1 MDFVNQVKEVSGKN
15 KSLSSMLFA
24 HHGDLFFHRR
34 TILMNITE
42 RNIWKLNNLPP
53 MEYCS
58 LARAQK
64 LLNCELEDI
73 LHWHNIGAI
82 NLCLKLNP
90 TRGTLKIAVL
100 SHQEKDV
107 TTALNPL
114 TSAEEVETFW
124 SPHSHIR
131 SILRLDDDI
140 PMVETLRGNTVTQ
153 FNVKVSASG
162 LWHPHSRNL
171 MALLETPDDILY
183 ENRLSM
189 MLPDKPFVYC
199 HFIPDEDEY
208 SAISLNRI
216 YITSQAI
223 EKIYAHSISAR
234 PMDVTKNS
242 LLEQTSYIHQELTV
256 LPQNEVLL
264 EFIHY
269 LIQSHTVFNEK
280 LQNMAE
286 PDKTQLF
293 HHVLERLKE
302 EGMLRENT
310 LPDEA
315 DILSEADR

>member
-1 MDFVNQVKEVSGKN
+1 
-15 KSLSSMLFA
+15 
-24 HHGDLFFHRR
+24 
-34 TILMNITE
+34 MNITE

-73 LHWHNIGAI
+73 LHWHDIGAI

-107 TTALNPL
+107 TAALNPL
-114 TSAEEVETFW
+114 AAEAVETFW

-131 SILRLDDDI
+131 SILRLDGDI
-140 PMVETLRGNTVTQ
+140 PMMETLRGNTVTQ

-162 LWHPHSRNL
+162 LWHPHCRNL
-171 MALLETPDDILY
+171 MALLEAPDDILN

-208 SAISLNRI
+208 TAISLSRI

-223 EKIYAHSISAR
+223 EKIYTHSISAR

>member
-1 MDFVNQVKEVSGKN
+1 M
-15 KSLSSMLFA
+15 
-24 HHGDLFFHRR
+24 
-34 TILMNITE
+34 LMNITE

-58 LARAQK
+58 LARAKK

-73 LHWHNIGAI
+73 LHWHDIGAI

>member
-1 MDFVNQVKEVSGKN
+1 
-15 KSLSSMLFA
+15 
-24 HHGDLFFHRR
+24 
-34 TILMNITE
+34 MNITE

-73 LHWHNIGAI
+73 LHWHDIGAI

-114 TSAEEVETFW
+114 ASAEEVETFC

>member
-1 MDFVNQVKEVSGKN
+1 
-15 KSLSSMLFA
+15 
-24 HHGDLFFHRR
+24 
-34 TILMNITE
+34 MNITE

-73 LHWHNIGAI
+73 LHWHDIGAI

-107 TTALNPL
+107 TAALNPL
-114 TSAEEVETFW
+114 AAEAVETFW

-131 SILRLDDDI
+131 SILRLDGDI
-140 PMVETLRGNTVTQ
+140 PMMETLRGNTVTQ

-171 MALLETPDDILY
+171 MALLEAPDDILY

-310 LPDEA
+310 LPNEA

>member
-1 MDFVNQVKEVSGKN
+1 
-15 KSLSSMLFA
+15 
-24 HHGDLFFHRR
+24 
-34 TILMNITE
+34 MNITE

-73 LHWHNIGAI
+73 LHWHDIGAI

-131 SILRLDDDI
+131 SILRLDGDI

-171 MALLETPDDILY
+171 MALLEAPDDILY

-208 SAISLNRI
+208 SAKSLNRI

>member
-1 MDFVNQVKEVSGKN
+1 
-15 KSLSSMLFA
+15 
-24 HHGDLFFHRR
+24 
-34 TILMNITE
+34 MNITE

-73 LHWHNIGAI
+73 LHWHDIGAI

-107 TTALNPL
+107 TAALNPL
-114 TSAEEVETFW
+114 AAEAVETFW

-131 SILRLDDDI
+131 SILRLDGDI
-140 PMVETLRGNTVTQ
+140 PMMETLRGNTVTQ

-171 MALLETPDDILY
+171 MALLEAPDDILY

>member
-1 MDFVNQVKEVSGKN
+1 
-15 KSLSSMLFA
+15 
-24 HHGDLFFHRR
+24 
-34 TILMNITE
+34 MNITE

-73 LHWHNIGAI
+73 LHWHDIGAI

-90 TRGTLKIAVL
+90 TRGTLKIVVL

>member
-1 MDFVNQVKEVSGKN
+1 MGFVNQVKEVSGKN

-73 LHWHNIGAI
+73 LHWHDIGAI

-107 TTALNPL
+107 TTALTPL
-114 TSAEEVETFW
+114 ASAEEVETFW
-124 SPHSHIR
+124 SAHSHIR
-131 SILRLDDDI
+131 SILRLDGDI
-140 PMVETLRGNTVTQ
+140 PIVETLRGNTVTQ

-171 MALLETPDDILY
+171 MALLEAPDDILY

>member
-1 MDFVNQVKEVSGKN
+1 
-15 KSLSSMLFA
+15 
-24 HHGDLFFHRR
+24 
-34 TILMNITE
+34 MNITE

-73 LHWHNIGAI
+73 LHWHDIGAI

-107 TTALNPL
+107 TAALNPL
-114 TSAEEVETFW
+114 AAEAVETFW

-131 SILRLDDDI
+131 SILRLDGDI
-140 PMVETLRGNTVTQ
+140 PMMETLRGNTVTQ

-171 MALLETPDDILY
+171 MALLEAPDDILY

-315 DILSEADR
+315 DILSEADG

>member
-1 MDFVNQVKEVSGKN
+1 
-15 KSLSSMLFA
+15 
-24 HHGDLFFHRR
+24 
-34 TILMNITE
+34 MNITE

-73 LHWHNIGAI
+73 LHWHDIGAI

-131 SILRLDDDI
+131 SILRLDGDI

-162 LWHPHSRNL
+162 LWHPYSRNL
-171 MALLETPDDILY
+171 MALLEAPDDILY

-269 LIQSHTVFNEK
+269 IIQSHTVFNEK

>member
-1 MDFVNQVKEVSGKN
+1 
-15 KSLSSMLFA
+15 
-24 HHGDLFFHRR
+24 
-34 TILMNITE
+34 MNITE

-73 LHWHNIGAI
+73 LHWHDIGAI

-107 TTALNPL
+107 IAALNPL
-114 TSAEEVETFW
+114 AAEAVETFW

-131 SILRLDDDI
+131 SILRLDGDI
-140 PMVETLRGNTVTQ
+140 PMMETLRGNTVTQ

-171 MALLETPDDILY
+171 MALLEAPDDILY

-315 DILSEADR
+315 DILSEADG

>member
-1 MDFVNQVKEVSGKN
+1 MGFVNQVKEVSGKN

-73 LHWHNIGAI
+73 LHWHDIGAI

-114 TSAEEVETFW
+114 ASAEEVETFW
-124 SPHSHIR
+124 SLHSHIR
-131 SILRLDDDI
+131 SILRLDGDI
-140 PMVETLRGNTVTQ
+140 PIVETLRGNTVTQ

-171 MALLETPDDILY
+171 MALLEAPDDILY

>member
-1 MDFVNQVKEVSGKN
+1 MGFVNQVKEVSGKN

-73 LHWHNIGAI
+73 LHWHDIGAI

-131 SILRLDDDI
+131 SILRLDGDI
-140 PMVETLRGNTVTQ
+140 PIVETLRGNTVTQ

-171 MALLETPDDILY
+171 MALLEAPDDILY

-293 HHVLERLKE
+293 HHVLESLKE

>member
-1 MDFVNQVKEVSGKN
+1 MGFVNQVKEVSGKN

-42 RNIWKLNNLPP
+42 RNIWKLNDLPP

-73 LHWHNIGAI
+73 LHWHDIGAI

>member
-1 MDFVNQVKEVSGKN
+1 
-15 KSLSSMLFA
+15 
-24 HHGDLFFHRR
+24 
-34 TILMNITE
+34 
-42 RNIWKLNNLPP
+42 

-73 LHWHNIGAI
+73 LHWHDIGAI

-114 TSAEEVETFW
+114 ASAEEVETFW

-171 MALLETPDDILY
+171 MALLEAPDDILY

>member
-1 MDFVNQVKEVSGKN
+1 MGFVNQVKEVSGKN

-73 LHWHNIGAI
+73 LHWHDIGAI

-124 SPHSHIR
+124 SPHSHFR

>member
-1 MDFVNQVKEVSGKN
+1 MGFVNQVKEVSGKN

-34 TILMNITE
+34 TILMNITK

-73 LHWHNIGAI
+73 LHWHDIGAI

>member
-1 MDFVNQVKEVSGKN
+1 MGFVNQVKEVSGKN

-73 LHWHNIGAI
+73 LHWHDIGAI

-131 SILRLDDDI
+131 SILRLDGDI

-171 MALLETPDDILY
+171 MALLEAPDDILY
-183 ENRLSM
+183 ENRISM

>member
-1 MDFVNQVKEVSGKN
+1 MGFVNQVKEVSGKN

-24 HHGDLFFHRR
+24 HHGDLFFHPR

-73 LHWHNIGAI
+73 LHWHDIGAI

-114 TSAEEVETFW
+114 ASAEEVETFW

-131 SILRLDDDI
+131 SILRLDGDI
-140 PMVETLRGNTVTQ
+140 PIVETLRGNTVTQ

-171 MALLETPDDILY
+171 MALLEAPDDILY

>member
-1 MDFVNQVKEVSGKN
+1 MGFVNQVKEVSGKN

-73 LHWHNIGAI
+73 LHWHDIGAI

-162 LWHPHSRNL
+162 RWHPHSRNL

>member
-1 MDFVNQVKEVSGKN
+1 
-15 KSLSSMLFA
+15 
-24 HHGDLFFHRR
+24 
-34 TILMNITE
+34 MNITE
-42 RNIWKLNNLPP
+42 RNIWKQNNLPP

-73 LHWHNIGAI
+73 LHWHDIGAI

-131 SILRLDDDI
+131 SILRLDGDI

-171 MALLETPDDILY
+171 MALLEAPDDILY

>member
-1 MDFVNQVKEVSGKN
+1 MGFVNQVKEVSGKN

-73 LHWHNIGAI
+73 LHWHDIGAI

-107 TTALNPL
+107 TTALNPIA
-114 TSAEEVETFW
+114 SAEEVETFC

-223 EKIYAHSISAR
+223 EKTYAHSISAR

>member
-1 MDFVNQVKEVSGKN
+1 
-15 KSLSSMLFA
+15 
-24 HHGDLFFHRR
+24 
-34 TILMNITE
+34 MNITE

-73 LHWHNIGAI
+73 LHWHDIGAI

-286 PDKTQLF
+286 SDKTQLF

>member
-1 MDFVNQVKEVSGKN
+1 MGFVNQVKEVSGKN

-73 LHWHNIGAI
+73 LHWHDIGAI

-315 DILSEADR
+315 DILSEVDR

>member
-73 LHWHNIGAI
+73 LHWHDIGAI

-171 MALLETPDDILY
+171 MALLEAPDDILY

>member
-1 MDFVNQVKEVSGKN
+1 
-15 KSLSSMLFA
+15 
-24 HHGDLFFHRR
+24 
-34 TILMNITE
+34 MNITE

-73 LHWHNIGAI
+73 LHWHDIGAI

-107 TTALNPL
+107 TAALNPL
-114 TSAEEVETFW
+114 AAEAVETIW

-131 SILRLDDDI
+131 SILRLDGDI
-140 PMVETLRGNTVTQ
+140 PMMETLRGNTVTQ

-162 LWHPHSRNL
+162 LWHPHCRNL
-171 MALLETPDDILY
+171 MALLEAPDDILN

-208 SAISLNRI
+208 TAISLSRI

>member
-1 MDFVNQVKEVSGKN
+1 MGFVNQVKEVSGKN

-73 LHWHNIGAI
+73 LHWHDIGAI

-171 MALLETPDDILY
+171 MALLEAPDDILY

>member
-1 MDFVNQVKEVSGKN
+1 MGFVNQVKEVSGKN

-73 LHWHNIGAI
+73 LHWHDIGAI

-223 EKIYAHSISAR
+223 EKIYAHSISVR

>member
-1 MDFVNQVKEVSGKN
+1 MGFVNQVKEVSGKN

-73 LHWHNIGAI
+73 LHWHDIGAI

-208 SAISLNRI
+208 STISLNRI

>member
-1 MDFVNQVKEVSGKN
+1 MITPNTNRYFFSN
-15 KSLSSMLFA
+15 KK
-24 HHGDLFFHRR
+24 
-34 TILMNITE
+34 LMNITE

-58 LARAQK
+58 LPRAQK
-64 LLNCELEDI
+64 LLNCEIEDI
-73 LHWHNIGAI
+73 LHWHDIGAI

-90 TRGTLKIAVL
+90 TRGTLKLAVL
-100 SHQEKDV
+100 SHQEKEV
-107 TTALNPL
+107 TSTFNPL
-114 TSAEEVETFW
+114 NSSETVETFL
-124 SPHSHIR
+124 SPHSHIY
-131 SILRLDDDI
+131 SILRLDGDI
-140 PMVETLRGNTVTQ
+140 PIVETLRGNTVTQ

>member
-1 MDFVNQVKEVSGKN
+1 
-15 KSLSSMLFA
+15 
-24 HHGDLFFHRR
+24 
-34 TILMNITE
+34 MNITE

-73 LHWHNIGAI
+73 LHWHDIGAI

-107 TTALNPL
+107 TTALNPIA
-114 TSAEEVETFW
+114 SAEEVETFC

-223 EKIYAHSISAR
+223 EKTYAHSISAR

>member
-1 MDFVNQVKEVSGKN
+1 MGFVNQVKEVSGKN

-73 LHWHNIGAI
+73 LHWHDIGAI

-90 TRGTLKIAVL
+90 TWGTLKIAVL

>member
-1 MDFVNQVKEVSGKN
+1 
-15 KSLSSMLFA
+15 
-24 HHGDLFFHRR
+24 
-34 TILMNITE
+34 MNITE

-73 LHWHNIGAI
+73 LHWHDIGAI

-269 LIQSHTVFNEK
+269 LIQSHTVFNEN

>member
-1 MDFVNQVKEVSGKN
+1 MGFVNQVKEVSGKN

-42 RNIWKLNNLPP
+42 RNIWKLNNLLP

-73 LHWHNIGAI
+73 LHWHDIGAI

>member
-1 MDFVNQVKEVSGKN
+1 
-15 KSLSSMLFA
+15 
-24 HHGDLFFHRR
+24 
-34 TILMNITE
+34 MNITE

-73 LHWHNIGAI
+73 LHWHDIGAI

-114 TSAEEVETFW
+114 ASAEEVEIFW

-131 SILRLDDDI
+131 SILRLDGDI
-140 PMVETLRGNTVTQ
+140 PIVETLRGNTVTQ

-171 MALLETPDDILY
+171 MALLEAPDDILY

>member
-42 RNIWKLNNLPP
+42 RNIWELNNLPP

-73 LHWHNIGAI
+73 LHWHDIGAI

-131 SILRLDDDI
+131 SILRLDGDI
-140 PMVETLRGNTVTQ
+140 PIVETLRGNTVTQ

>member
-1 MDFVNQVKEVSGKN
+1 MGFVNQVKEVSGKN

-73 LHWHNIGAI
+73 LHWHDIGAI

-242 LLEQTSYIHQELTV
+242 LLEQTSYIYQELTV

>member
-1 MDFVNQVKEVSGKN
+1 
-15 KSLSSMLFA
+15 
-24 HHGDLFFHRR
+24 
-34 TILMNITE
+34 MNITE

-73 LHWHNIGAI
+73 LHWHDIGAI

-171 MALLETPDDILY
+171 MALLEAPDDILY

-208 SAISLNRI
+208 TAISLNRI

>member
-1 MDFVNQVKEVSGKN
+1 MGFVNQVKEVSGKN
-15 KSLSSMLFA
+15 KSLSSMLFD

-73 LHWHNIGAI
+73 LHWHDIGAI

-114 TSAEEVETFW
+114 ASAEEVETFW
-124 SPHSHIR
+124 SAHSHIR
-131 SILRLDDDI
+131 SILRLDGDI
-140 PMVETLRGNTVTQ
+140 PIVETLRGNTVTQ

-171 MALLETPDDILY
+171 MALLEAPDDILY